1 MMTPTELVLT
11 IARHADGPLRITPA
25 RIVVTPATFGIAD
38 VDAPAGRYRLSAP
51 YGWSRRLSAPL
62 EWTLVPDVLD
72 LDRRHALRLEYEKAD
87 GAESRN
93 WTVPIRVELDL
104 ATTFDPELH
113 AVPFP
118 NRASAIGDVTPT
130 GELMRRTYTGLRGA
144 LGNALFSGL
153 YRNIVYLRA
162 DGPTRGGLC
171 TGMARWAIACSQG
184 EVEQPPTVE
193 EVALFHGRQLND
205 RALLASLSWFLRA
218 SPRAAYQA
226 VRDDALRDGVTR
238 RALDVAVPKPW
249 RLDLPRALVQ
259 EGHTVVPFRV
269 RQPSPEVAYL
279 DVYDPNRPPE
289 GDELNVQTIEFK
301 LRENR
306 YSYRHLASFENGR
319 IGMIAAPQS
328 AYAARGTAY
337 LAALGSALAA
347 LTRRMTMRRSAA
359 ANDAV

>member
-1 MMTPTELVLT
+1 MIAPTELVLT
-11 IARHADGPLRITPA
+11 VTREGTAPVRLTPE
-25 RIVVTPATFGIAD
+25 RIVVTPATFGLTEGA
-38 VDAPAGRYRLSAP
+38 APAGRYRLSAP
-51 YGWSRRLSAPL
+51 HGWPRRLSAPL
-62 EWTLVPDVLD
+62 EWTLVPDLLD
-72 LDRRHALRLEYEKAD
+72 LDRRHALRLEYVSEDDSA
-87 GAESRN
+87 SRS
-93 WTVPIRVELDL
+93 WTLPIRVEVDL
-104 ATTFDPELH
+104 TTTFEPKLH

-130 GELMRRTYTGLRGA
+130 GRMMRRTYVGMRGA
-144 LGNALFSGL
+144 LGNALYAGL

-162 DGPTRGGLC
+162 EGPTRGGLC

-193 EVALFHGRQLND
+193 EIALYHGRQLND

-218 SPRAAYQA
+218 SPRAAFEA
-226 VRDDALRDGVTR
+226 VRADALRDGVTR

-249 RLDLPRALVQ
+249 RRDLPRALVQ

-269 RQPSPEVAYL
+269 RQMSPEVAFL

-306 YSYRHLASFENGR
+306 YSYRHLASFDDGR
-319 IGMIAAPQS
+319 IGMIAAPQA
-328 AYAARGTAY
+328 AYATPGTAY
-337 LAALGSALAA
+337 LAALGSAL
-347 LTRRMTMRRSAA
+347 MRLVGGRKAGTA
-359 ANDAV
+359 